1 MAMSSAPSKR
11 RADIEGLRAVAV
23 ALVVLYHAG
32 AKFVSGGFVGVD
44 VFFVISGFLITNLLV
59 EEADRFD
66 QVSLRNFWARRMRR
80 LLPMSLLVTVVTVA
94 AGVFMLEPGRV
105 RELTTVA
112 LGAIGFSTN
121 FVLYFTSSE
130 YLLGVTPPSPLQH
143 YWSLAVEEQFYLVWP
158 LVIFAVIHLSRKQ
171 WRAWLG
177 RIVVLA
183 LLASLITGIV
193 LPPGNPGG
201 AYYLPQARV
210 WEILVGTALALYG
223 SRIREIPE
231 NMRAGA
237 GWVGIAAIVGSAV
250 GFSSATP
257 FPGFAALLPVCG
269 ALLVLVAGGS
279 HYGPELVLKVQ
290 PLQSV
295 GAWSYSLY
303 LWHWPIFVL
312 VEAKFGT
319 PNFLGWVL
327 LISFATAL
335 SGLTYTAIEHP
346 VRVNGWLSL
355 RSMRSVAVG
364 LASVLAVFAATAV
377 LFGVAPSIDARAQ
390 RFAVPE
396 ELAQLDDNG
405 DSAASLPAP
414 EPKEVNVLLL
424 GDSTMAS
431 LRWFEDGQRSLKGF
445 DYTLDVESCRKIALQ
460 SCEGREKR
468 VPDNAVT
475 VLENYNKPVDVVV
488 VMAGYHSWT
497 TDFGGEVRELANM
510 ARYRGARLVML
521 SLKESL
527 KFPAPGSRGE
537 RSVYSDF
544 NKQLRE
550 IVESGDF
557 PQFTIANWNLFSYS
571 SPDWFERDGIHL
583 NLEGTLALGWYVSRV
598 VANVVGNPCPEDGSY
613 PCSIPAIADSG
624 INWMEKYGVRDTN
637 RHCYEDGKDRTLT
650 CTTNRRI

>member
-1 MAMSSAPSKR
+1 MSSAPSKR

-32 AKFVSGGFVGVD
+32 ATFFSGGFVGVD
-44 VFFVISGFLITNLLV
+44 VFFVISGFLITNLLI

-80 LLPMSLLVTVVTVA
+80 LLPMSLLVTVVTVG
-94 AGVFMLEPGRV
+94 AGLFMLEPGRI

-121 FVLYFTSSE
+121 FVLYYTSSE

-158 LVIFAVIHLSRKQ
+158 LVIFVVIHYSKKR
-171 WRAWLG
+171 WRVWLG
-177 RIVVLA
+177 RIVV
-183 LLASLITGIV
+183 ASLVASFITGV
-193 LPPGNPGG
+193 VMTPGNPGG
-201 AYYLPQARV
+201 AYYLPHARV
-210 WEILVGTALALYG
+210 WEILVGAALALYG
-223 SRIREIPE
+223 SRVREIPE
-231 NMRAGA
+231 TVRAGA
-237 GWVGIAAIVGSAV
+237 GWVGVAAIVGSAI
-250 GFSSATP
+250 GFSNATP
-257 FPGFAALLPVCG
+257 FPGYAALLPVLG
-269 ALLVLVAGGS
+269 SLLVLVAGGTQ
-279 HYGPELVLKVQ
+279 YGPELVLRAR
-290 PLQSV
+290 PLQHI

-312 VEAKFGT
+312 VQAKFGT
-319 PNFLGWVL
+319 PNLLGWVL
-327 LISFATAL
+327 LIAFATAL

-346 VRVNGWLSL
+346 VRVNDWLSL

-364 LASVLAVFAATAV
+364 LGSVIAVFAATTV
-377 LFGVAPSIDARAQ
+377 LFGLAPRIDARAQ
-390 RFAVPE
+390 RFVVPE
-396 ELAQLDDNG
+396 ELAELEANG
-405 DSAASLPAP
+405 GTAASLPAP
-414 EPKEVNVLLL
+414 EAKDVDVLLL

-431 LRWFEDGQRSLKGF
+431 LRWYEDGQRSLDGF

-468 VPDNAVT
+468 VPESAVT
-475 VLENYNKPVDVVV
+475 VLENYDRPVDVVV

-497 TDFGGEVRELANM
+497 AEFGGEVRDLADM
-510 ARYRGARLVML
+510 ARYRGAKLVML

-544 NKQLRE
+544 NKELRE
-550 IVESGDF
+550 IVKSGDY
-557 PQFTIANWNLFSYS
+557 PGLTLANWNLFSYS
-571 SPDWFERDGIHL
+571 SPDWFENDGIHL
-583 NLEGTLALGWYVSRV
+583 KLEGTLALGWYLSRV
-598 VANVVGNPCPEDGSY
+598 VANVVDNPCPDDGSY
-613 PCSIPAIADSG
+613 PCVVPPIADTE
-624 INWMEKYGVRDTN
+624 IDWLEKYDVRDTD
-637 RHCYEDGKDRTLT
+637 RHCYEDGKSRTLS

>member
-1 MAMSSAPSKR
+1 MSSAPSKR

-32 AKFVSGGFVGVD
+32 ATFVSGGFVGVD

-80 LLPMSLLVTVVTVA
+80 LLPMSLLVTIVTVA

-121 FVLYFTSSE
+121 IVLYYTSSE

-158 LVIFAVIHLSRKQ
+158 LIIFAVIHYSKKQ
-171 WRAWLG
+171 WRQLLG
-177 RIVVLA
+177 RIVVAL
-183 LLASLITGIV
+183 LLASLVTGI
-193 LPPGNPGG
+193 LLTPSNPGG

-210 WEILVGTALALYG
+210 WEILVGAALALYG
-223 SRIREIPE
+223 SRVREIPE
-231 NMRAGA
+231 HLRAGA

-250 GFSSATP
+250 GFSNATP
-257 FPGFAALLPVCG
+257 FPGYAALLPVLG
-269 ALLVLVAGGS
+269 ALLVLVAGGTRF
-279 HYGPELVLKVQ
+279 GPEVVLRAR
-290 PLQSV
+290 PLQHV

-319 PNFLGWVL
+319 PTFLGWVL
-327 LISFATAL
+327 LIAFTTAL

-346 VRVNGWLSL
+346 VRVNDWLSL
-355 RSMRSVAVG
+355 RSMRSVTVG
-364 LASVLAVFAATAV
+364 LGSVLAVFSLTAV
-377 LFGVAPSIDARAQ
+377 LFGVAPRIDARAQ
-390 RFAVPE
+390 RFVVPE
-396 ELAQLDDNG
+396 ELAELDANG
-405 DSAASLPAP
+405 EPVVSLPAP
-414 EPKEVNVLLL
+414 EPKDVNVLLL

-431 LRWFEDGQRSLKGF
+431 LRWFEDGQQSLEGF
-445 DYTLDVESCRKIALQ
+445 NYKLDVESCRKIALQ

-468 VPDNAVT
+468 VPESAVS
-475 VLENYNKPVDVVV
+475 VLENYNEPVDVVV

-497 TDFGGEVRELANM
+497 TEFEAEVRELADM
-510 ARYRGARLVML
+510 ARYRGAKLVML

-550 IVESGDF
+550 IAESGDY
-557 PQFTIANWNLFSYS
+557 PQLTIANWNLFSYS
-571 SPDWFERDGIHL
+571 SPDWFEKDGIHL
-583 NLEGTLALGWYVSRV
+583 KLEGTLALGWYLSRIVASV
-598 VANVVGNPCPEDGSY
+598 VDNPCPEDGAY
-613 PCSIPAIADSG
+613 PCSIPAIADSE
-624 INWMEKYGVRDTN
+624 INWMKKYDVRDTN
-637 RHCYEDGKDRTLT
+637 RHCYEDGKNRTLA
-650 CTTNRRI
+650 CTTNRRV

>member
-1 MAMSSAPSKR
+1 MSSAPSKR

-32 AKFVSGGFVGVD
+32 ASLVSGGFIGVD

-66 QVSLRNFWARRMRR
+66 QVSLRNFWARRIRR
-80 LLPMSLLVTVVTVA
+80 LLPMSLLVTIVTVA

-121 FVLYFTSSE
+121 FVLYYTSSE

-158 LVIFAVIHLSRKQ
+158 LVIFAVIHYSKKK
-171 WRAWLG
+171 WRQWLG
-177 RIVVLA
+177 RVVVVA
-183 LLASLITGIV
+183 LLASFVTGVV
-193 LPPGNPGG
+193 LTPSNPGG
-201 AYYLPQARV
+201 AYYLPQTRI
-210 WEILVGTALALYG
+210 WEILVGAALALYG
-223 SRIREIPE
+223 SRVREIPE
-231 NMRAGA
+231 HLRAGA
-237 GWVGIAAIVGSAV
+237 GWVGIAAIIGSAI

-257 FPGFAALLPVCG
+257 FPGYAALLPVLG
-269 ALLVLVAGGS
+269 ALLVLVAGGTQF
-279 HYGPELVLKVQ
+279 GPELVLRVQ
-290 PLQSV
+290 PLQHI

-319 PNFLGWVL
+319 PTVLGWTL
-327 LISFATAL
+327 LIAFATAL

-346 VRVNGWLSL
+346 VRRNDWLSL
-355 RSMRSVAVG
+355 RSMRSVTVG
-364 LASVLAVFAATAV
+364 LGSVVAVFTATTV

-396 ELAQLDDNG
+396 ELAELDAEDENVV
-405 DSAASLPAP
+405 SLPAP
-414 EPKEVNVLLL
+414 EPKDVDVLLL

-431 LRWFEDGQRSLKGF
+431 LRWFEDGQRSIEGF

-468 VPDNAVT
+468 VPESAVT
-475 VLENYNKPVDVVV
+475 VIENYDQPVDVVV

-497 TDFGGEVRELANM
+497 TQFGGEVRELADM
-510 ARYRGARLVML
+510 ARYRGAKLVML
-521 SLKESL
+521 NLKESL

-544 NKQLRE
+544 NEQLRE
-550 IVESGDF
+550 IVDSGDY
-557 PQFTIANWNLFSYS
+557 PQLTVANWNLFSYS

-583 NLEGTLALGWYVSRV
+583 KLEGTLALGWYISRV
-598 VANVVGNPCPEDGSY
+598 VANVVDNPCPEDNAY
-613 PCSIPAIADSG
+613 PCSIPVIADSK
-624 INWMEKYGVRDTN
+624 IDWMEKYDVRDTN
-637 RHCYEDGKDRTLT
+637 RHCYEDGKSRTLA

>member
-1 MAMSSAPSKR
+1 MSSAPSKR
-11 RADIEGLRAVAV
+11 RADIEGLRAIAV

-32 AKFVSGGFVGVD
+32 ATFVPGGFVGVD

-59 EEADRFD
+59 DEADRFD

-80 LLPMSLLVTVVTVA
+80 LLPMSLLVTVVTVV
-94 AGVFMLEPGRV
+94 AGLFMLEPGRV

-121 FVLYFTSSE
+121 FVLYYTSSE

-158 LVIFAVIHLSRKQ
+158 LVIFAVIHYSKKQ
-171 WRAWLG
+171 WRIWLG
-177 RIVVLA
+177 RIVMTA
-183 LLASLITGIV
+183 LLASFITGV
-193 LPPGNPGG
+193 VMTPDNPGG

-210 WEILVGTALALYG
+210 WEILVGAALALYG
-223 SRIREIPE
+223 SRVREIPE
-231 NMRAGA
+231 HVRAGA
-237 GWVGIAAIVGSAV
+237 GWMGIAAIFGASI
-250 GFSSATP
+250 GFSNATP
-257 FPGFAALLPVCG
+257 FPGYAALLPVLG
-269 ALLVLVAGGS
+269 ALLVLVAGGTQ
-279 HYGPELVLKVQ
+279 YGPESVLRAR
-290 PLQSV
+290 PLQHL

-319 PNFLGWVL
+319 PTLIGWAL
-327 LISFATAL
+327 LVAFAIAL
-335 SGLTYTAIEHP
+335 SGLTFTAIEHP
-346 VRVNGWLSL
+346 IRINEWLSL

-364 LASVLAVFAATAV
+364 LGSVLAVFAAASV
-377 LFGVAPSIDARAQ
+377 LFGVAPRIDANAQ

-396 ELAQLDDNG
+396 ELADLEADG
-405 DSAASLPAP
+405 ATTASLPAP
-414 EPKEVNVLLL
+414 EPKDVNVLLL

-431 LRWFEDGQRSLKGF
+431 LRWFEDGQRSLEGF
-445 DYTLDVESCRKIALQ
+445 YYTLDVESCRKIALQ

-468 VPDNAVT
+468 VPDSAVT
-475 VLENYNKPVDVVV
+475 VLENYDKPVDVVV

-497 TDFGGEVRELANM
+497 AEFGGEVRELADM
-510 ARYRGARLVML
+510 ARYRGAKVVML

-527 KFPAPGSRGE
+527 VFPAPGSRGK

-544 NKQLRE
+544 NEELRK
-550 IVESGDF
+550 IVKSGDY
-557 PQFTIANWNLFSYS
+557 PQLTLANWNLFSYS

-583 NLEGTLALGWYVSRV
+583 KLEGTLALGWYVSRV

-613 PCSIPAIADSG
+613 PCSIPTMADPE
-624 INWMEKYGVRDTN
+624 IDWMKKYDVRDTN
-637 RHCYEDGKDRTLT
+637 RHCYEDGKNRTLT